1 MFIVQGKSRE
11 PAGIV
16 KVTKAS
22 RQEALETASGFQ
34 NQGLPFV
41 TIIGD
46 GRVYTAE
53 EFALTLANGDGLRV
67 EASALA
73 STRNEQSNEC

>member
-16 KVTKAS
+16 NVTKAS
-22 RQEALETASGFQ
+22 RREALQTASDFQ

-41 TIIGD
+41 TVIGD

-53 EFALTLANGDGLRV
+53 EFALTVANGDRLRA
-67 EASALA
+67 EPSASA
-73 STRNEQSNEC
+73 STSKEQSEEC

>member
-22 RQEALETASGFQ
+22 RQEALETASDFQ